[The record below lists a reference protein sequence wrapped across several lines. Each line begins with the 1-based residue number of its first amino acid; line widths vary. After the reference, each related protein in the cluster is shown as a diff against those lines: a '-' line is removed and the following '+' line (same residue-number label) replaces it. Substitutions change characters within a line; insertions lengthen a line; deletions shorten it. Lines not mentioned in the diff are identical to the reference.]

1 MTTYLLIDTETS
13 GLFDF
18 SKPADA
24 DGQPRLAEL
33 AMILIDPMERD
44 GAMEQHFLIKPE
56 GWEIGP
62 EMAAING
69 LTSELLNESGVP
81 VADAIAAY
89 AAAIDHG
96 AIVVAHNAQFDTKV
110 MRGEMRRAGVDDRF
124 EKTQNICTM
133 RSLVDV
139 CQIPKKTG
147 KGFKLPKFG
156 EAYRHFFD
164 ADIEGQHTARGDCN
178 ALLEIFM
185 EMFQRGLLPEAAVYY
200 AKNRPEPAAEPI
212 AA

>member
-33 AMILIDPMERD
+33 AMILIDPTDRG
-44 GAMEQHFLIKPE
+44 GAMEHNFLIRPE

-62 EMAAING
+62 EMGAING
-69 LTSELLNESGVP
+69 LTQALLDDQGVP
-81 VADAIAAY
+81 VSEAIAAY

-96 AIVVAHNAQFDTKV
+96 AIVVTFNAQFDTKV

-124 EKTQNICTM
+124 EKTPNICAM
-133 RSLVDV
+133 RALTNV
-139 CQIPKKTG
+139 CNIPKKTG
-147 KGFKLPKFG
+147 RGVKFPKFA
-156 EAYRHFFD
+156 EAYAHFFGQPP
-164 ADIEGQHTARGDCN
+164 EGQHTARGDCN

-185 EMFQRGLLPEAAVYY
+185 EMFQRDLLPEPAVFF
-200 AKNRPEPAAEPI
+200 AKNRPEPMAA
-212 AA
+212 

>member
-33 AMILIDPMERD
+33 AMILIDPMDRG

-69 LTSELLNESGVP
+69 LTPEILEEKGVP

-89 AAAIDHG
+89 AAAVDHG

-124 EKTQNICTM
+124 EKTSNICTM
-133 RSLVDV
+133 RSLTNV
-139 CQIPKKTG
+139 CNIPKANG
-147 KGFKLPKFG
+147 KGVKFPKFA
-156 EAYRHFFD
+156 EAYAHFFG
-164 ADIEGQHTARGDCN
+164 APPEGQHTAQGDCN

-185 EMFQRGLLPEAAVYY
+185 EMFQRDLLPEPAVFF
-200 AKNRPEPAAEPI
+200 AKNRPEQVAA
-212 AA
+212 